1 AIEAYKEVLSVD
13 PQNLAALK
21 ALDTL
26 FEKTGR
32 MEEYLENLEHQ
43 LEVSPEGDRAGIYQE
58 MASTWEEKFGK
69 PERAAEVLEKVLL
82 IEDRNQK
89 AYRDLERLYRQE
101 RKWESLVDT
110 YRKHILVT
118 NDGTERIDLYTKMGQ
133 VYEGELRDLD
143 RAIDAFS
150 DVLNIEPEHVD
161 ALAGLARL
169 YEETEQWERAI
180 DVMRRLV
187 KVSADPKQKV
197 DLNYRLGKIFD
208 EQMKDPEPAQ
218 EYLVEALS
226 QDPAHVP
233 SMLSLLGLY
242 KRRGDW
248 MKAAQ
253 LMVRAEAATV
263 NTLEKGRLLFD
274 AAKIFQEKLGDD
286 AQATDLYAR
295 VLQLDPEHVD
305 AGEPLSELYFKRED
319 WAPLV
324 PILEMLARKADRKTN
339 KELTLLNHRLAKA
352 ADKLGDND
360 KALKYYK
367 QSYDLDSTY
376 LPTLIDRAALLYR
389 QEHWDDAFRIYQ
401 TILVHHRDAQKDDDI
416 VDIFFRLGRI
426 KLKLGERTKAVN
438 MLEKALE
445 IQPGH
450 RATLQALIDLYTDS
464 GDFEAVIKQ
473 KRSLLGSPAAD
484 NDEKFKLSEE
494 IAAIYKDK
502 LNNPQKAIAANL
514 EALNLKPTDHQ
525 LLHNLLDL
533 FSETKQWKKAMEILG
548 KLADLETGKVKARYL
563 VASGNIA
570 NYELHSTDEAVDLY
584 NTALDND
591 PDDLKAFERIDK
603 IMTAKKDWKN
613 QERNFRKMIKRFGQE
628 PTPERKPTVVALW
641 HGLGEIYR
649 SRLKDYKS
657 ATAAFEVAVQLDP
670 DGVARHQILA
680 ELYQLSGPDSYDK
693 AVAAYRHLI
702 KVSQDFG
709 QMAVH
714 MKTLRRLYMETRQYD
729 RAWCVTSALA
739 FLRKADGEEQQ
750 FFEQYRPKG
759 FARAK
764 ARLTEEL
771 WQRNIY
777 HPDEDRYISHVFAA
791 VSQVV
796 AAVRAKEHKD
806 WGLKRKDKRDVATD
820 QLLFSKV
827 FNYVNQVLGVP
838 QPELYLRPESPGELD
853 LANAREKAALTPSFV
868 VGANLLQG
876 RPEKELAYVIGKKL
890 TFMRPDHFVRWP
902 NVVPTVAELKVV
914 FLAALRLV
922 QPNVPVKPDLA
933 QPVGQYYDAL
943 RKLMPP
949 QMTEQLGVVVQ
960 RFLATKSEADL
971 HKWSNAVDLTAT
983 RAGLLVCNDLD
994 VAARL
999 AQSEPVSVGVVE
1011 PKEKIR
1017 DLIQWSIS
1025 DEYFTLRE
1033 HLGLIIGQG

>member
-1 AIEAYKEVLSVD
+1 A
-13 PQNLAALK
+13 
-21 ALDTL
+21 
-26 FEKTGR
+26 
-32 MEEYLENLEHQ
+32 
-43 LEVSPEGDRAGIYQE
+43 
-58 MASTWEEKFGK
+58 
-69 PERAAEVLEKVLL
+69 
-82 IEDRNQK
+82 
-89 AYRDLERLYRQE
+89 
-101 RKWESLVDT
+101 
-110 YRKHILVT
+110 
-118 NDGTERIDLYTKMGQ
+118 
-133 VYEGELRDLD
+133 
-143 RAIDAFS
+143 
-150 DVLNIEPEHVD
+150 
-161 ALAGLARL
+161 
-169 YEETEQWERAI
+169 
-180 DVMRRLV
+180 
-187 KVSADPKQKV
+187 
-197 DLNYRLGKIFD
+197 
-208 EQMKDPEPAQ
+208 
-218 EYLVEALS
+218 
-226 QDPAHVP
+226 
-233 SMLSLLGLY
+233 
-242 KRRGDW
+242 
-248 MKAAQ
+248 
-253 LMVRAEAATV
+253 
-263 NTLEKGRLLFD
+263 
-274 AAKIFQEKLGDD
+274 
-286 AQATDLYAR
+286 
-295 VLQLDPEHVD
+295 
-305 AGEPLSELYFKRED
+305 
-319 WAPLV
+319 
-324 PILEMLARKADRKTN
+324 
-339 KELTLLNHRLAKA
+339 
-352 ADKLGDND
+352 
-360 KALKYYK
+360 
-367 QSYDLDSTY
+367 
-376 LPTLIDRAALLYR
+376 
-389 QEHWDDAFRIYQ
+389 
-401 TILVHHRDAQKDDDI
+401 
-416 VDIFFRLGRI
+416 
-426 KLKLGERTKAVN
+426 
-438 MLEKALE
+438 
-445 IQPGH
+445 
-450 RATLQALIDLYTDS
+450 
-464 GDFEAVIKQ
+464 
-473 KRSLLGSPAAD
+473 
-484 NDEKFKLSEE
+484 
-494 IAAIYKDK
+494 
-502 LNNPQKAIAANL
+502 
-514 EALNLKPTDHQ
+514 
-525 LLHNLLDL
+525 
-533 FSETKQWKKAMEILG
+533 
-548 KLADLETGKVKARYL
+548 
-563 VASGNIA
+563 GNIA

-693 AVAAYRHLI
+693 AVQAYRHLI

-922 QPNVPVKPDLA
+922 QPSLPVKPDLA

-960 RFLATKSEADL
+960 RFLATKGEADL
-971 HKWSNAVDLTAT
+971 HKWANAVDLTAT
-983 RAGLLVCNDLD
+983 RAGLLVCNDLE